1 MNPSEEVHTDELAV
15 MRAEAEWQR
24 AGAYYVRIHGMN
36 RQHGISLREEID
48 AHDGDRTRYI
58 VLLDAG
64 YPVATCRFYELDAGR
79 VMLGRVVVLPEY
91 RGKELGRRAVCEAE
105 AWIRSLGYRA
115 VEIESRVTAVGF
127 YQKLGFQITDSTVVK
142 SGVFDCVRMEKQLT
156 DESAKAAPAV

>member
-1 MNPSEEVHTDELAV
+1 MILRSCAPRRNGSAQARIMSGSTAEGEIRHHREAV
-15 MRAEAEWQR
+15 
-24 AGAYYVRIHGMN
+24 
-36 RQHGISLREEID
+36 D
-48 AHDGDRTRYI
+48 AHDGDGTRYI

-79 VMLGRVVVLPEY
+79 VILGRVVVLPEY